1 MSKPVQSGR
10 HWLILGASSS
20 VARAFAKQVAA
31 EGAAVT
37 LAGRDR
43 ADLESSAADL
53 RVRYGTETAVLIL
66 DAADRDSRAMAAQAV
81 TAAVPPG
88 CLDVFLAFAAMPEQG
103 DMETNPDLAL
113 DCILATYTGAVD
125 LLLRLAPALERA
137 PGGRVAVLGSV
148 AGDRGRLK
156 NHIYGS
162 AKAGLH
168 TFVAGYRNRLF
179 RKGVTV
185 TTIKPGFLDTAM
197 TWGLPGIFLA
207 ATPDGFAKA
216 ALDATVK
223 GKETVYIPGFW
234 GLIMLIIQ
242 HIPEKIFKRL
252 AV

>member
-1 MSKPVQSGR
+1 MKPVQTGR
-10 HWLILGASSS
+10 HWLILGASSG
-20 VARAFAKQVAA
+20 VARAFARLVAS

-43 ADLESSAADL
+43 ADLEATAADIM
-53 RVRYGTETAVLIL
+53 VRFGTETHVLML
-66 DAADRDSRAMAAQAV
+66 DAADRDSRAMAAQAA
-81 TAAVPPG
+81 TAAAPPG
-88 CLDVFLAFAAMPEQG
+88 HLDVFLAFAAMPEQAA
-103 DMETNPDLAL
+103 MEADPDLAL
-113 DCILATYTGAVD
+113 ECAMATYTGAMDV
-125 LLLRLAPALERA
+125 LLRLAPALERA

-168 TFVAGYRNRLF
+168 AFTAGYRNRLF

-197 TWGLPGIFLA
+197 TWGLPGVILA
-207 ATPDGFAKA
+207 AGPDEFAKA
-216 ALDATVK
+216 ALTATVK
-223 GKETVYIPGFW
+223 GRESVYIPAFW
-234 GLIMLIIQ
+234 GLIMLIIR

-252 AV
+252 AI